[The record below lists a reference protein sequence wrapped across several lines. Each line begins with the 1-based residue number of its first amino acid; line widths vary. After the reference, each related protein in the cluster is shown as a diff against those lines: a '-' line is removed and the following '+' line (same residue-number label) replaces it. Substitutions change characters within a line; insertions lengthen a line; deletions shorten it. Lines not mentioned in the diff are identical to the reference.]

1 MFGTDGAGGV
11 VKFAV
16 VLELSHLRTVFQA
29 AGIPVRTLPASEE
42 NILICRLQHVYG
54 NVLFV
59 SGLSY
64 IYDEIMYLI
73 VRYLDVTEQ

>member
-1 MFGTDGAGGV
+1 
-11 VKFAV
+11 
-16 VLELSHLRTVFQA
+16 
-29 AGIPVRTLPASEE
+29 
-42 NILICRLQHVYG
+42 LICRLQHIYG